1 MILYSESN
9 MPARAV
15 QISIDEA
22 LLRRIDADP
31 ETRRQGRSA
40 FVRAAAELYL
50 QAKRRQATDSA
61 LRRAYSGQADE
72 MLGEIQDLLGAQ
84 SWPEK

>member
-1 MILYSESN
+1 MIVYHDPN

-31 ETRRQGRSA
+31 ETKHRGRSA

-50 QAKRRQATDSA
+50 QARRRQATDAA
-61 LRRAYSGQADE
+61 LRRAFAGCADE
-72 MLGEIQDLLGAQ
+72 MLSEVEDLLGAQ
-84 SWPEK
+84 SWPKR